1 MRKALTSSGFGTLLS
16 AALALAMTATAST
29 IASSADDTVKIGIL
43 LIDSG
48 PLAGLKE
55 TQTKAVNLAIER
67 INAAGGGAGKKLE
80 AVFITYPGTPD
91 TAVDGATRA
100 VQKDGAMFI
109 TGMDTSSVSPALQAK
124 LPALKALMVE
134 VMANADGLTGK
145 GCSPNYFRVNANDS
159 MIMGAFREFLK
170 DQGIKKWDII
180 AVDYA
185 AGRDS
190 ADKFKGLVTSQGG
203 TIAKTLFAPFGTPDF
218 GAKISELGAEPA
230 DGLFVTIFGSDAINL
245 SKQQQQFG
253 LFKKYKMVLGN
264 SFVIPQTLPAQGD
277 TVLGVYQNIGF
288 VAGFPGAEAEAF
300 VKAYGEKYNGE
311 LPPYTGADQYAAI
324 QLIAAALNKANSTD
338 INAVRTALSGL
349 KADTV
354 LGDVEMRAGDHQ
366 AVRRMA
372 ISQILPG
379 PDGKPAYHIKKIEP
393 GPDIIPP
400 VDPACKK

>member
-1 MRKALTSSGFGTLLS
+1 MRKAFISLRRGALLS
-16 AALALAMTATAST
+16 AVLAISFVAVAPGVAQAQET
-29 IASSADDTVKIGIL
+29 IKIGVL

-67 INAAGGGAGKKLE
+67 INSDGGAAGKKLE

-109 TGMDTSSVSPALQAK
+109 TGMDTSSVSPALQVK
-124 LPALKALMVE
+124 LPGLKALMLE

-145 GCSPNYFRVNANDS
+145 GCSANYFRVNANDS
-159 MIMGAFREFLK
+159 MIMGSYREFLK

-190 ADKFKGLVTSQGG
+190 AEKFKALVTSQGG
-203 TIAKTLFAPFGTPDF
+203 TIGKTLFAPFGTPDF
-218 GAKISELGAEPA
+218 GTKISELGADPA

-245 SKQQQQFG
+245 AKQQQQFG

-264 SFVIPQTLPAQGD
+264 SFVIPQTLPAQGE

-288 VAGFPGAEAEAF
+288 VAGFPGAQAEAF
-300 VKAYGEKYNGE
+300 VKNYKEKYNGE

-324 QLIAAALNKANSTD
+324 QLIAAAVNKANSTD
-338 INAVRTALSGL
+338 VNAVRAALSGL

-372 ISQILPG
+372 ISQIMLG
-379 PDGKPAYHIKKIEP
+379 PDGKPGYQIKKIEP

>member
-1 MRKALTSSGFGTLLS
+1 MRKAFTGLGFGALFS
-16 AALALAMTATAST
+16 AALAIAITTAAPTVSY
-29 IASSADDTVKIGIL
+29 ADDTIKIGVL

-48 PLAGLKE
+48 PLASLKE
-55 TQTKAVNLAIER
+55 TQVKAANLAIEQ
-67 INAAGGGAGKKLE
+67 INAAGGTAGKKLE
-80 AVFITYPGTPD
+80 AIFITYPGTPD

-170 DQGIKKWDII
+170 DQGVKKWDII

-190 ADKFKGLVTSQGG
+190 ADKFKALITSQGG
-203 TIAKTLFAPFGTPDF
+203 TTGKIMFAPSGTPDF

-245 SKQQQQFG
+245 AKQQQQFG

-277 TVLGVYQNIGF
+277 AVLGVYQNIGF
-288 VAGFPGAEAEAF
+288 VAGFPGAQAEAF
-300 VKAYGEKYNGE
+300 VKAYKEKYNGE

-324 QLIAAALNKANSTD
+324 ELIAAAVKKANSTD
-338 INAVRTALSGL
+338 VNAVRSALSGL

-354 LGDVEMRAGDHQ
+354 HGDVEMRAGDHQ

-379 PDGKPAYHIKKIEP
+379 SDGKAAYHIKKIEP

-400 VDPACKK
+400 VDPACKM

>member
-1 MRKALTSSGFGTLLS
+1 MRKAFTGLGFGALFS
-16 AALALAMTATAST
+16 AALAIAITTAAPTVSY
-29 IASSADDTVKIGIL
+29 ADDTIKIGVL

-48 PLAGLKE
+48 PLASLKE
-55 TQTKAVNLAIER
+55 TQVKAANLAIEQ
-67 INAAGGGAGKKLE
+67 INAAGGTAGKKLE
-80 AVFITYPGTPD
+80 AIFITYPGTPD

-124 LPALKALMVE
+124 LPALNALMLE
-134 VMANADGLTGK
+134 VMANADSLTGK

-159 MIMGAFREFLK
+159 IIMGAFREFLN
-170 DQGIKKWDII
+170 DQGVKKWDII

-190 ADKFKGLVTSQGG
+190 AAKFKALITSQGG
-203 TIAKTLFAPFGTPDF
+203 TIGKTIFAPSGTPDF
-218 GAKISELGAEPA
+218 GTKISELAAEPA

-288 VAGFPGAEAEAF
+288 LPDFPGVETEAF
-300 VKAYGEKYNGE
+300 VKAYKAKYNGE

-324 QLIAAALNKANSTD
+324 QLIAAAVKKANSTD
-338 INAVRTALSGL
+338 VDAVRKALSGL
-349 KADTV
+349 KADTA
-354 LGDVEMRAGDHQ
+354 LGDVEVRAGDHQ
-366 AVRRMA
+366 VARRMA

-379 PDGKPAYHIKKIEP
+379 PDGKAAYHIKKIEP
-393 GPDIIPP
+393 GSDIIPP
-400 VDPACKK
+400 VDPACKM

>member
-1 MRKALTSSGFGTLLS
+1 MRKAFTSLGFGTLLS
-16 AALALAMTATAST
+16 VALAIVMTPTAPT
-29 IASSADDTVKIGIL
+29 VASAADDTVKIGVL

-67 INAAGGGAGKKLE
+67 INAAGGTAGKKLE

-124 LPALKALMVE
+124 LPGLKALMVE

-145 GCSPNYFRVNANDS
+145 GCSLNYFRVNANDS
-159 MIMGAFREFLK
+159 MIMGSYREFLK

-190 ADKFKGLVTSQGG
+190 ADKFKALVASQGG
-203 TIAKTLFAPFGTPDF
+203 TIGKTLFAPFGTPDF
-218 GAKISELGAEPA
+218 GAKISELGADPA

-338 INAVRTALSGL
+338 INAVRAALSGL

-379 PDGKPAYHIKKIEP
+379 SDGKPAYHIKKIEP
-393 GPDIIPP
+393 GPDIVPP
-400 VDPACKK
+400 VDSACKK

>member
-1 MRKALTSSGFGTLLS
+1 MRKAFTGPGFVARLA
-16 AALALAMTATAST
+16 AALAVVTATMAPT
-29 IASSADDTVKIGIL
+29 VAFADDTIKIGVL

-48 PLAGLKE
+48 PLASLKD
-55 TQTKAVNLAIER
+55 TQAKAANLAIEQ
-67 INAAGGGAGKKLE
+67 INAAGGAAGKKFE

-159 MIMGAFREFLK
+159 MIMGTFREFLK
-170 DQGIKKWDII
+170 EQSVKKWDIF

-185 AGRDS
+185 VGRDS
-190 ADKFKGLVTSQGG
+190 ADKFKALITSQGG
-203 TIAKTLFAPFGTPDF
+203 TIGKTLFAPSGTPDF
-218 GAKISELGAEPA
+218 GAKISELSAEPA

-245 SKQQQQFG
+245 AKQQQQFG

-277 TVLGVYQNIGF
+277 AVLGVYQNIGF
-288 VAGFPGAEAEAF
+288 VEGFPGAEAEAF
-300 VKAYGEKYNGE
+300 VKAYKEKYNGE
-311 LPPYTGADQYAAI
+311 VPPYTGADQYAAI
-324 QLIAAALNKANSTD
+324 QLMAAAVRK
-338 INAVRTALSGL
+338 AVRTAMSGL
-349 KADTV
+349 KADTA
-354 LGDVEMRAGDHQ
+354 LGDVEVRADDHQ
-366 AVRRMA
+366 VVRRMA

-379 PDGKPAYHIKKIEP
+379 PDGKVAYHIKKLEP

-400 VDPACKK
+400 VDPACKM

>member
-1 MRKALTSSGFGTLLS
+1 MRKAFTSWGFGALLS
-16 AALALAMTATAST
+16 AALAIAMATTAPTTA
-29 IASSADDTVKIGIL
+29 SADDTIKIGVL

-55 TQTKAVNLAIER
+55 TQTKAANLAIEQ
-67 INAAGGGAGKKLE
+67 INAAGGAAGKKLE
-80 AVFITYPGTPD
+80 AIFISYPGTPD

-170 DQGIKKWDII
+170 DQGVKKWDII

-190 ADKFKGLVTSQGG
+190 AAKFKALITSQGG
-203 TIAKTLFAPFGTPDF
+203 TIGKTIFAPSGTPDF
-218 GAKISELGAEPA
+218 GTKISELAAEPA

-253 LFKKYKMVLGN
+253 LFRKYKMVLGN

-277 TVLGVYQNIGF
+277 TVLGVYQTLGF
-288 VAGFPGAEAEAF
+288 VPGFPGAQAEAF
-300 VKAYGEKYNGE
+300 VKAYKEKYNGE
-311 LPPYTGADQYAAI
+311 LPPYTGADQYTAI
-324 QLIAAALNKANSTD
+324 QLMAAAINKANSTD
-338 INAVRTALSGL
+338 INAVRTALACL

-354 LGDVEMRAGDHQ
+354 FGNVEVRAGDHQ
-366 AVRRMA
+366 TVRPIA
-372 ISQILPG
+372 INQIVAG
-379 PDGKPAYHIKKIEP
+379 PDGKPAYQVKKIEP

-400 VDPACKK
+400 VNPACKM

>member
-1 MRKALTSSGFGTLLS
+1 MKKSSMGPAFGMLGAATIGAAMALGVTTT
-16 AALALAMTATAST
+16 ALAE
-29 IASSADDTVKIGIL
+29 DTVKIGVL

-48 PLAGLKE
+48 PLAGLKD
-55 TQTKAVNLAIER
+55 TQVKAVNLAIEQ
-67 INAAGGGAGKKLE
+67 INAAGGAAGKKLE
-80 AVFITYPGTPD
+80 ATFISYPGTPD

-109 TGMDTSSVSPALQAK
+109 TGMDTSAVTPALQAK
-124 LPALKALMVE
+124 LPALKALMLE

-145 GCSPNYFRVNANDS
+145 NCSPNYFRVNANDS
-159 MIMGAFREFLK
+159 MIMGTFREFLK

-190 ADKFKGLVTSQGG
+190 ADKFKALVTSQGG
-203 TIAKTLFAPFGTPDF
+203 TIGKTLFSPNGTPDF
-218 GAKISELGAEPA
+218 GAKISELGADPA

-245 SKQQQQFG
+245 AKQQQQFG

-264 SFVIPQTLPAQGD
+264 SFVIPQTLPAQGE

-288 VAGFPGAEAEAF
+288 VAGFPGAQAEAF
-300 VKAYGEKYNGE
+300 VKAYKEKYNGE
-311 LPPYTGADQYAAI
+311 LPPYTSADQYAAI
-324 QLIAAALNKANSTD
+324 QLIAAGIQKANSTD
-338 INAVRTALSGL
+338 INAVRAALSGL

-354 LGDVEMRAGDHQ
+354 LGDVELRAGDHQ
-366 AVRRMA
+366 AARRMA
-372 ISQILPG
+372 ISQIVMG
-379 PDGKPAYHIKKIEP
+379 PEGKPAYQIRKIEP

-400 VDPACKK
+400 VDPSCKM

>member
-1 MRKALTSSGFGTLLS
+1 MRKASTGFGLGAPLL
-16 AALALAMTATAST
+16 AGLAVAIATTAST
-29 IASSADDTVKIGIL
+29 VALAQDTVKIGVL

-55 TQTKAVNLAIER
+55 TQVKAANLAVEQ
-67 INAAGGGAGKKLE
+67 INAAGGAAGKKLE
-80 AVFITYPGTPD
+80 AIFITYPGTPD

-124 LPALKALMVE
+124 LPALKVLMFE

-159 MIMGAFREFLK
+159 MIMGSFREFLK
-170 DQGIKKWDII
+170 DQGIKKWDIL

-203 TIAKTLFAPFGTPDF
+203 TIGKTLFAPFGTPDF
-218 GAKISELGAEPA
+218 GAKISDLGAEPA

-288 VAGFPGAEAEAF
+288 LPDFPGAETEAF
-300 VKAYGEKYNGE
+300 VKAYKAKYNGE

-324 QLIAAALNKANSTD
+324 QLIAAGVKKANSTEID
-338 INAVRTALSGL
+338 AVRAALAGLRADTALGE
-349 KADTV
+349 
-354 LGDVEMRAGDHQ
+354 VEVRAGDQ
-366 AVRRMA
+366 QVVRRMA

-379 PDGKPAYHIKKIEP
+379 PDGKAAYHLKKIEP
-393 GPDIIPP
+393 GSDIIPP
-400 VDPACKK
+400 VDPACKM

>member
-1 MRKALTSSGFGTLLS
+1 MRNALTGLRFGALLS
-16 AALALAMTATAST
+16 AILAIPVVT
-29 IASSADDTVKIGIL
+29 TVPTVVRAQEAIKIGVL

-55 TQTKAVNLAIER
+55 TQTKAVNLAIEQ
-67 INAAGGGAGKKLE
+67 INAAGGAAGKKLE

-109 TGMDTSSVSPALQAK
+109 TGMDTSSVSPALQVK
-124 LPALKALMVE
+124 LPGLKALMLE

-159 MIMGAFREFLK
+159 MIMGAYREFLK

-190 ADKFKGLVTSQGG
+190 ADKFKALITSQGG
-203 TIAKTLFAPFGTPDF
+203 TIGKTLFTPFGTPDF

-245 SKQQQQFG
+245 AKQQQQFG

-288 VAGFPGAEAEAF
+288 VAGFPGAQAEAF
-300 VKAYGEKYNGE
+300 VKNYKEKHNGE

-324 QLIAAALNKANSTD
+324 QLIAAAVNKANSTD
-338 INAVRTALSGL
+338 VNAVRTALSGL

-354 LGDVEMRAGDHQ
+354 LGDVEIRAGDHQ

-379 PDGKPAYHIKKIEP
+379 PDGKPGYQIKKIEP

>member
-1 MRKALTSSGFGTLLS
+1 MRKALTTLRLGALLS
-16 AALALAMTATAST
+16 AVLAIPVVTAVPTTVRAQES
-29 IASSADDTVKIGIL
+29 VKIGVL

-55 TQTKAVNLAIER
+55 TQTKAVNLAIEQ
-67 INAAGGGAGKKLE
+67 INAAGGAAGKKLE

-109 TGMDTSSVSPALQAK
+109 TGMDTSSVSPALQVK
-124 LPALKALMVE
+124 LPGLKALMLE

-159 MIMGAFREFLK
+159 MIMGAYREFLK
-170 DQGIKKWDII
+170 GQDIKKWDII

-190 ADKFKGLVTSQGG
+190 AEKFKALVASQGG
-203 TIAKTLFAPFGTPDF
+203 TIGKTLFTPFGTPDF
-218 GAKISELGAEPA
+218 GAKISELGADPA

-245 SKQQQQFG
+245 AKQQQQFG

-288 VAGFPGAEAEAF
+288 VAGFPGAQAEAF
-300 VKAYGEKYNGE
+300 VKSYKEKYNGE

-324 QLIAAALNKANSTD
+324 QLIAAAVSKANSTD
-338 INAVRTALSGL
+338 VSAVRTALSGL

-354 LGDVEMRAGDHQ
+354 LGDVEIRAGDHQ

-379 PDGKPAYHIKKIEP
+379 PDGKPAYQIKKIEP
-393 GPDIIPP
+393 GPDIVPP

>member
-1 MRKALTSSGFGTLLS
+1 M
-16 AALALAMTATAST
+16 ALAVTTAAS
-29 IASSADDTVKIGIL
+29 AEDTVKIGVL

-48 PLAGLKE
+48 PLAGLKD
-55 TQTKAVNLAIER
+55 TQVKAVNLAIEQ
-67 INAAGGGAGKKLE
+67 INAAGGAAGRKLE
-80 AVFITYPGTPD
+80 ASFISYPGTPD

-109 TGMDTSSVSPALQAK
+109 TGMDTSAVTPALQAK
-124 LPALKALMVE
+124 LPALKALMLE

-145 GCSPNYFRVNANDS
+145 NCSPNYFRVNANDS

-190 ADKFKGLVTSQGG
+190 ADKFKALVTSQGG
-203 TIAKTLFAPFGTPDF
+203 TIGKTLFAPSGTPDF

-245 SKQQQQFG
+245 AKQQQQFG

-264 SFVIPQTLPAQGD
+264 SFVIPQTLPAQGE

-288 VAGFPGAEAEAF
+288 VAGFPGAQAEAF
-300 VKAYGEKYNGE
+300 VKAYKEKYNGE
-311 LPPYTGADQYAAI
+311 LPPYTSADQYAAI
-324 QLIAAALNKANSTD
+324 QLIAAGVQKANSTD
-338 INAVRTALSGL
+338 INAVRAALSGL

-354 LGDVEMRAGDHQ
+354 LGDVEIRAGDHQ
-366 AVRRMA
+366 TARRMA
-372 ISQILPG
+372 ISQIVMG
-379 PDGKPAYHIKKIEP
+379 PEGKPAYQIKKIEP

-400 VDPACKK
+400 VDPACKM

>member
-1 MRKALTSSGFGTLLS
+1 MRKALTSTGFGALLS
-16 AALALAMTATAST
+16 AALAIAMATTAPTTAS
-29 IASSADDTVKIGIL
+29 ANDTVKIGVL

-100 VQKDGAMFI
+100 VQKDGALFI

-159 MIMGAFREFLK
+159 MIMGSYREFLK
-170 DQGIKKWDII
+170 DQGVKKWDII

-190 ADKFKGLVTSQGG
+190 ADKFKGLITSQGG
-203 TIAKTLFAPFGTPDF
+203 TIAKTLFTPFGTPDF

-245 SKQQQQFG
+245 AKQQQQFG

-288 VAGFPGAEAEAF
+288 VAGFPGAQAEDF
-300 VKAYGEKYNGE
+300 VKAYSEKYNGE

-379 PDGKPAYHIKKIEP
+379 ADGKPAYHIKKIEP

>member
-1 MRKALTSSGFGTLLS
+1 MRRTFAGLGLSTLLS
-16 AALALAMTATAST
+16 GGLAVAIAAIAPTAAF
-29 IASSADDTVKIGIL
+29 AQETVKIGVL

-55 TQTKAVNLAIER
+55 TQVKAVNLAVEQ
-67 INAAGGGAGKKLE
+67 INAAGGAAGKKLE
-80 AVFITYPGTPD
+80 PIFITYPGTPD

-124 LPALKALMVE
+124 LPTLKVLMFE

-159 MIMGAFREFLK
+159 MIMGSFREFLK
-170 DQGIKKWDII
+170 DKGVKKWDII

-190 ADKFKGLVTSQGG
+190 ADKFKQLVTSQGG
-203 TIAKTLFAPFGTPDF
+203 TISKTLFAPFGTPDF
-218 GAKISELGAEPA
+218 GAKISDLGAEPS

-245 SKQQQQFG
+245 AKQQQQFG

-288 VAGFPGAEAEAF
+288 VAGFPGAQAEAF
-300 VKAYGEKYNGE
+300 VKAYQEKYNGE
-311 LPPYTGADQYAAI
+311 LPPYTSADQYGAI
-324 QLIAAALNKANSTD
+324 QLIAAGVNKAKSTEID
-338 INAVRTALSGL
+338 AVRTALRGL
-349 KADTV
+349 KTETV
-354 LGDVEMRAGDHQ
+354 LGDVEVRAGDHQ
-366 AVRRMA
+366 TVRRMA
-372 ISQILPG
+372 ISQIAAG
-379 PDGKPAYHIKKIEP
+379 PDGKPMYQIKKIEP

-400 VDPACKK
+400 VDPACKM